1 MTDRIKAA
9 PLRSDE
15 IFDLSAPYD
24 NEYQGQARRVVF
36 CCTAGLL
43 RSPTA
48 AHLAATHYGMNTRS
62 VGVHEQALQRLSVNL
77 IEWAYQIV
85 FVNRDGFS
93 LALRTFANSDSEWQL
108 RRKAIV
114 WDVRDEHDYMAPA
127 LTQELMPLLEQLNS
141 MPRYCRM
148 PD

>member
-1 MTDRIKAA
+1 MDQLLDGAQLKT
-9 PLRSDE
+9 DE
-15 IFDLSAPYD
+15 IFELSAPYD
-24 NEYQGQARRVVF
+24 NEHQGRARRVVF

-48 AHLAATHYGMNTRS
+48 AHLAATHFGMNTRS
-62 VGVHEQALQRLSVNL
+62 AGVHERALQRLSVNL

-85 FVNRDGFS
+85 FVNSDNYETALQTFS
-93 LALRTFANSDSEWQL
+93 NSDSEWQL

-114 WDVRDEHDYMAPA
+114 WNLKDVHDYMAPA
-127 LTQELMPLLEQLNS
+127 LTKELMPLLEQLNS

-148 PD
+148 PT